1 MLDSTLNLN
10 LLAAYA
16 RFEQSMGWRLGSYA
30 KTVIYRSAK
39 HHVCPTCGGPKRDS
53 TSLCYSCTS
62 LRQQAEAL
70 GVAHLMADRVR
81 IANYAIKFDQMY
93 RVMDGYKRNRPESEY
108 LTRWGPG
115 LLRLGP
121 L

>member
-39 HHVCPTCGGPKRDS
+39 HHVCPTCGGPKLDS
-53 TSLCYSCTS
+53 ASLCYSCTS

-81 IANYAIKFDQMY
+81 MPTTLLNSIRCTASW
-93 RVMDGYKRNRPESEY
+93 MDTSATALNPRRI
-108 LTRWGPG
+108 TAR
-115 LLRLGP
+115 R
-121 L
+121 

>member
-53 TSLCYSCTS
+53 TSL
-62 LRQQAEAL
+62 
-70 GVAHLMADRVR
+70 
-81 IANYAIKFDQMY
+81 
-93 RVMDGYKRNRPESEY
+93 
-108 LTRWGPG
+108 
-115 LLRLGP
+115 
-121 L
+121 